1 MMPKRR
7 RTRPPICCV
16 FETETAAY
24 AFLSLFLLA
33 TFHGIEPMVGTVS
46 VSRRPAPC
54 MPPDQEP
61 IVAARFMA
69 GSAIRLAP

>member
-7 RTRPPICCV
+7 RARPPICCV

-24 AFLSLFLLA
+24 AFLDMFLLA
-33 TFHGIEPMVGTVS
+33 TFHGIGPMVGAVS

-54 MPPDQEP
+54 EPSRQEP
-61 IVAARFMA
+61 VTAARFMA

>member
-1 MMPKRR
+1 MMPKLRR
-7 RTRPPICCV
+7 ARPPICCV

-24 AFLSLFLLA
+24 AFLGMFLLV

-46 VSRRPAPC
+46 VSCRPPPC
-54 MPPDQEP
+54 VPPGQEP
-61 IVAARFMA
+61 VTAARFMA

>member
-7 RTRPPICCV
+7 RARPPICCV

-24 AFLSLFLLA
+24 AFLGVFLLV
-33 TFHGIEPMVGTVS
+33 TFHGIGPMVGAVS
-46 VSRRPAPC
+46 VSRHPVPGAP
-54 MPPDQEP
+54 PGQEP
-61 IVAARFMA
+61 VVAARFMA